1 MLLLERTSGLT
12 KKASFKLLWL
22 WIMYIKK
29 VSIIRIPIK
38 LKFLLGCLLGAIK
51 EHKFD
56 WIRKSIGA
64 IQSVSDP
71 PPQFY
76 RGLLKVLHMPSTP
89 QRANNIFEW
98 ALIISLQS
106 NKISKVVL
114 WLPDKTSVFLQ
125 YLQKTLLWEF
135 FYLNILD

>member
-29 VSIIRIPIK
+29 VSIIKIPIK

-76 RGLLKVLHMPSTP
+76 RFVEGLTHAFNSPKG
-89 QRANNIFEW
+89 
-98 ALIISLQS
+98 
-106 NKISKVVL
+106 
-114 WLPDKTSVFLQ
+114 
-125 YLQKTLLWEF
+125 
-135 FYLNILD
+135 